1 MLLRITTTFPAR
13 NQGHN
18 VWFPFDAR
26 AHATLDDVWDA
37 LETVGAIRGDRIDTE
52 IRSGVRVVTARTPC
66 ILGRG
71 AIALIV
77 PLQIDVIDRDGE
89 PLA

>member
-13 NQGHN
+13 AQGHS
-18 VWFPFDAR
+18 VWFPFDAPTCR
-26 AHATLDDVWDA
+26 SMSDVWDA

-77 PLQIDVIDRDGE
+77 PLQIDVLDRDGE

>member
-13 NQGHN
+13 TQGH
-18 VWFPFDAR
+18 VWFPFDGSSYAS
-26 AHATLDDVWDA
+26 LDDVWGA

-52 IRSGVRVVTARTPC
+52 IRSGVRMVTARTPC

-77 PLQIDVIDRDGE
+77 PLQLDILDTNGE

>member
-1 MLLRITTTFPAR
+1 M
-13 NQGHN
+13 
-18 VWFPFDAR
+18 
-26 AHATLDDVWDA
+26 
-37 LETVGAIRGDRIDTE
+37 
-52 IRSGVRVVTARTPC
+52 VTARTPC

-77 PLQIDVIDRDGE
+77 PLQLDILDTNGE